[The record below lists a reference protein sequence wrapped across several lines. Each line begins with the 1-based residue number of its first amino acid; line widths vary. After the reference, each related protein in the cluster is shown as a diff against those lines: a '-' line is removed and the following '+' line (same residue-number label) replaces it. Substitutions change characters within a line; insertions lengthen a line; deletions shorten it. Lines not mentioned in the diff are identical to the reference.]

1 MEAMNDE
8 QKMLRTELCD
18 RLMMNGKT
26 GGVQSYRKKT
36 HKTGRKISP
45 NDPLRRRWTKMAF
58 NLRLESLPS

>member
-26 GGVQSYRKKT
+26 GGVQ
-36 HKTGRKISP
+36 
-45 NDPLRRRWTKMAF
+45 
-58 NLRLESLPS
+58 